1 MNTLLFK
8 PIAKFQESTL
18 LIFGILVAAISL
30 FVAVQTGI
38 RFDGAIDAH
47 VGNDISI
54 VTALK
59 DLVIAIATMVLFL
72 FIAAKIVNSKTR
84 FIDILNTVLVA
95 RITILFLAMISAL
108 PYLKNIGAKILA
120 AQGNSIEVTKIA
132 LNPIFLFLS
141 LLLVVLL
148 VWYIAL
154 LWNGFK
160 ISSNAKGGKSVVL
173 FIIAIVSA
181 EVTSKIILSIL

>member
-108 PYLKNIGAKILA
+108 PYLKNIGTKILA

-132 LNPIFLFLS
+132 LNPLFLFVS

>member
-108 PYLKNIGAKILA
+108 PYLKNIGTKILA

-132 LNPIFLFLS
+132 LNPLFLFLS